1 MLHQSGEIGL
11 HNDDFPDDDVDTDV
25 LTSAQG
31 PKHSLR
37 PASGQAQSSQQ
48 SQQQPAS
55 KGPRHSLRP
64 SSTGGMEAVSNPPA
78 GQSPNTGGF
87 AAQRPTTGG
96 QQQVSNTGSVPQQ
109 QVSNTGSM
117 PQQQVSNTGS
127 MPQQQVS
134 KTGSMPQQQRP
145 DTGMQAGFRKDTS
158 GFMAVQRR
166 SAEPEEEVDFQ
177 LRIIYAGSGFGVG
190 LLLGVGLG
198 VLNSVLE
205 NIDPM
210 QGLGLTLQIAVWLG
224 LIVGIVAGW
233 KPRRFDNAWN
243 RLMSGLGL
251 DD

>member
-1 MLHQSGEIGL
+1 
-11 HNDDFPDDDVDTDV
+11 
-25 LTSAQG
+25 
-31 PKHSLR
+31 
-37 PASGQAQSSQQ
+37 
-48 SQQQPAS
+48 
-55 KGPRHSLRP
+55 
-64 SSTGGMEAVSNPPA
+64 MEAVSNPPA

-96 QQQVSNTGSVPQQ
+96 QQQVSNTGS
-109 QVSNTGSM
+109 M

-127 MPQQQVS
+127 MPQQVS
-134 KTGSMPQQQRP
+134 NTGSMPQQQRP

-166 SAEPEEEVDFQ
+166 TAEPEEEVDFQ